1 MEESKKETTL
11 DEKAIQDKI
20 QLFEEI
26 LKQKPSKE
34 ILVKIRENLLGNDDN
49 TFPTFLKKKIQELG
63 LRQLDIAKMWLCG
76 CKDYIQMVFRKRF
89 ARYKNNSYSCKSIK
103 CIDSYYYE
111 CNF

>member
-49 TFPTFLKKKIQELG
+49 TFPTFLKKKIQEARLTTT
-63 LRQLDIAKMWLCG
+63 RHCENVLCG